1 MIKSLIPVICP
12 SVESSRSPSRRRGGS
27 PTTVIITGVRGAW
40 IWPGCSSWSE
50 RSSTFGP
57 SLQAHLVAQATPTCA
72 LANGSCRRP
81 PHPSSETS
89 RTIPS
94 RNRQRWRN
102 SPPGGWAPGL
112 RHPLAYP
119 GDLGRKPTIRVAAKG
134 WSEGPNVLPL
144 SSCATKCPV
153 WMGPCQIGL
162 LLRPLLSR
170 SLSTVSALRPQ
181 DHVVTFHEGIWHELC
196 LALSCPER
204 KRGSR
209 TGAALRGHV
218 MEKGERTRHSYKGP
232 IIYRRLGPARAG
244 SG

>member
-94 RNRQRWRN
+94 RNKERWRN

-112 RHPLAYP
+112 RHPLASP
-119 GDLGRKPTIRVAAKG
+119 RPPEGTRSCFLRQHLQAPSDIGGSGGGRGGGGTKGAVTVAGTILI
-134 WSEGPNVLPL
+134 P
-144 SSCATKCPV
+144 
-153 WMGPCQIGL
+153 
-162 LLRPLLSR
+162 
-170 SLSTVSALRPQ
+170 
-181 DHVVTFHEGIWHELC
+181 
-196 LALSCPER
+196 
-204 KRGSR
+204 
-209 TGAALRGHV
+209 
-218 MEKGERTRHSYKGP
+218 
-232 IIYRRLGPARAG
+232 IYRTVGDIVLRVGVFVAFWAG
-244 SG
+244 WWSAKIL

>member
-27 PTTVIITGVRGAW
+27 PTTAIITGVGGAW

-119 GDLGRKPTIRVAAKG
+119 GDPDRQQTGFRRVQAH
-134 WSEGPNVLPL
+134 LP
-144 SSCATKCPV
+144 SP
-153 WMGPCQIGL
+153 
-162 LLRPLLSR
+162 
-170 SLSTVSALRPQ
+170 
-181 DHVVTFHEGIWHELC
+181 F
-196 LALSCPER
+196 
-204 KRGSR
+204 
-209 TGAALRGHV
+209 
-218 MEKGERTRHSYKGP
+218 
-232 IIYRRLGPARAG
+232 RRLPSGLFGQRLQAPTDIAG
-244 SG
+244 R